1 MEANILVN
9 GSYIIM
15 FLIFYN
21 LINQNMYYLK
31 YIINIIINITPIYFL
46 ILINLLFIL
55 YIILKARIR
64 INFSISF
71 N

>member
-21 LINQNMYYLK
+21 LINQNIYYLK

>member
-21 LINQNMYYLK
+21 IITQNMYYLK
-31 YIINIIINITPIYFL
+31 YIIDLIINITPIYFL